1 MKIALRTC
9 GYLLLGL
16 MRIYRKK
23 GYFLYND
30 CKEAVLRIKTNLNPD
45 KINWEKDEEHV
56 AEAIG
61 PDGVGLRFFS
71 SYYKLLGD
79 ARF

>member
-61 PDGVGLRFFS
+61 PDGVGLRFFQVNIS
-71 SYYKLLGD
+71 
-79 ARF
+79 F